1 MAQQETVKIQI
12 KTVSQQA
19 ILFLAYRALLLSRIG
34 RTTHGHDVA
43 VK

>member
-19 ILFLAYRALLLSRIG
+19 ILFFSLPG
-34 RTTHGHDVA
+34 FTTQQNRQNHA
-43 VK
+43 WS